1 MAQTS
6 NLREFQEAILSKLK
20 EATAQVGGE
29 STSRLGVTVG
39 FKRFLIPLGDVK
51 EVLPVPPLQ
60 MVPLTKPWFLGV
72 ANVRGNLYSITDL
85 AQFMAMPPTQKSIH
99 NRILLLSTES
109 SAQSALLVDNLIGL
123 RNIQTMQTI
132 PSKDKATFFG
142 AQGYAD
148 EEGNEWIELDT
159 EMLVQHKD
167 FVQPAS

>member
-20 EATAQVGGE
+20 EATAQTGGE
-29 STSRLGVTVG
+29 SSSRLGVTVG
-39 FKRFLIPLGDVK
+39 SKRFLIPLSDVK

-85 AQFMAMPPTQKSIH
+85 AQFMAMPPTHKSIN
-99 NRILLLSTES
+99 NRILLLNTES

-123 RNIQTMQTI
+123 RNIQAMQTL
-132 PSKDKATFFG
+132 PSKTASEFFG
-142 AQGYAD
+142 VQTYAD
-148 EEGNEWIELDT
+148 DEGNDWIELDT

-167 FVQPAS
+167 FVQPAN